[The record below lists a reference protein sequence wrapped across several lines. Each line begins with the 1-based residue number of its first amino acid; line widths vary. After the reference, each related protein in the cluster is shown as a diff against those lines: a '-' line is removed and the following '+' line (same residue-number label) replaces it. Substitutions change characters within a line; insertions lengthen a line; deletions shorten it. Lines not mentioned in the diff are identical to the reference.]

1 MFRLDR
7 LTQKAQE
14 ALQQAQSVAEKSESQ
29 VMFPLH
35 LLIALAEEREGIVR
49 PVLEK
54 CSAHPDAVLSEARRL
69 LGNLPKTAGMQ
80 PGMYLAQPLNEVLE
94 RAFDEAGRFKDE
106 FVSTE
111 HLLLAIA
118 EQRSDPAG
126 QLLDRAGATHDA
138 ILKALVS
145 VRGGQRVTD
154 QNPESKYQALERYAH
169 DLTDSARKGKL
180 DPVIGRE
187 EEIRRVMQV
196 LSRRTKNNP
205 VLIGEPGVGKTA
217 IVEGLAQRIVRGDV
231 PDQLRNKRLVGI
243 DLGSMIAGT
252 KFRGEFEDRL
262 KAVVKEIIDSNGEI
276 ICFIDELHT
285 LVGAGS
291 AEGAIDAAN
300 LLKPALARGEL
311 RCIGATTLNE
321 YKKHIEKD
329 AALARRFQTVLVGEP
344 SVDDTIAILRGLKEK
359 FEIHHGVRIKDSA
372 ILAAAM
378 LSHRYIADRF
388 LPDKAIDLI
397 DEAGSALRLQIG
409 SMPIEIDDLDRK
421 ISHLEIER
429 QALSKENDPASHDRL
444 RHVENELERL
454 RGEAAG
460 LKERWNREKSA
471 IQRVRQLK
479 EEQDTLRQQEEK
491 ASGARD
497 WEKAAELRYGR
508 LSQIE
513 KDIQTAEQELEAVK
527 ENALLKEEIGE
538 DEIARTVAKW
548 TGIPVAR
555 MMEGEIR
562 KLVQM
567 PERLK
572 DRVVGQDEAVRL
584 VSNAILRNRAGL
596 SDPDR
601 AIGSF
606 IFLGPTGVGKTELVR
621 ALAQYL
627 FDDAKA
633 MIRMDMSEYMEK
645 HSAARMVGSPPG
657 YVGYEEGGQIT
668 EQVRRR
674 PYSVVLF
681 DEIEK
686 AHPDVFNMLLQ
697 ILDDGRLTDGQGR
710 TVSFK
715 NTVIVMTSNVGTGMV
730 DKNTI
735 GFSVH
740 ATDKRGEEMR
750 KALLDKLRAVFR
762 PEFLN
767 RVDDIIVFNAL
778 TREHL
783 TEIVDIQLSTV
794 TKLLKERK
802 IGLEITAAAKD
813 RIVSEGYDPQYGA
826 RPMKRAIQRLVQD
839 PLAHK
844 LMHGDFVE
852 GDAVLVDVKE
862 GAGELEFSRLTPV
875 GKEAVGKEAV
885 SYQPSAVS

>member
-14 ALQQAQSVAEKSESQ
+14 ALQESQAIAEKNQCQ
-29 VMFPLH
+29 VISPLH
-35 LLIALAEEREGIVR
+35 LLIALVEEKEGIVR

-54 CSAHPDAVLSEARRL
+54 CGAHPDAILTEARRL
-69 LGNLPKTAGMQ
+69 AGNLPKTSGAQ
-80 PGMYLAQPLNEVLE
+80 PGMYLSPPLNQVLE
-94 RAFDEAGRFKDE
+94 GAFDEAGHFKDE

-111 HLLLAIA
+111 HILLAMA
-118 EQRSDPAG
+118 EQRGDAAG

-154 QNPESKYQALERYAH
+154 QNPESKYQAIERYAH
-169 DLTDSARKGKL
+169 DLTESARQGKL

-187 EEIRRVMQV
+187 DEIRRVMQV

-231 PDQLRNKRLVGI
+231 PDQLKNKRLVAI
-243 DLGSMIAGT
+243 DLGSMIAGA

-276 ICFIDELHT
+276 LCFIDELHT

-300 LLKPALARGEL
+300 LLKPALARGDL
-311 RCIGATTLNE
+311 RCIGATTIRE
-321 YKKHIEKD
+321 YKRHVEKD
-329 AALARRFQTVLVGEP
+329 AALARRFQTVMVGEP
-344 SVDDTIAILRGLKEK
+344 SVDDAVAILRGLKEK

-372 ILAAAM
+372 IIAAAV

-388 LPDKAIDLI
+388 LPDKTIDLI

-409 SMPIEIDDLDRK
+409 SMPIELDDLIRR

-429 QALSKENDPASHDRL
+429 QALGKENSPGSRERL
-444 RHVENELERL
+444 RQIEDELERS
-454 RGEAAG
+454 RGQAAV
-460 LKERWNREKSA
+460 LKERWDREKGV

-479 EEQDTLRQQEEK
+479 EEQDALRQEEEK
-491 ASGARD
+491 ASRAGD
-497 WEKAAELRYGR
+497 WEKAAQLRYGL
-508 LSQIE
+508 LSDIE
-513 KDIQTAEQELEAVK
+513 KNIQTAEREREAMK
-527 ENALLKEEIGE
+527 GDALLKEEIGE
-538 DEIARTVAKW
+538 DDIARLVAKT

-555 MMEGEIR
+555 MMEGEIQ
-562 KLVQM
+562 KLVEM
-567 PERLK
+567 PTRLK

-596 SDPDR
+596 SDPR
-601 AIGSF
+601 RPIGSF

-627 FDDAKA
+627 FDDERA
-633 MIRMDMSEYMEK
+633 MIRVDMSEYMEK
-645 HSAARMVGSPPG
+645 HAVSRMIGSPPG
-657 YVGYEEGGQIT
+657 YVGFEEGGQLT

-715 NTVIVMTSNVGTGMV
+715 NTVIVMTSNVGNRVV
-730 DKNTI
+730 DKNAI

-740 ATDKRGEEMR
+740 ARDKRTEETR
-750 KALLDKLRAVFR
+750 KDLLDALRGAFR

-767 RVDDIIVFNAL
+767 RVDDIIVFNTL
-778 TREHL
+778 TRERL
-783 TEIVDIQLSTV
+783 GEIVDIQLRDVGS
-794 TKLLKERK
+794 LLKDRRIK
-802 IGLEITAAAKD
+802 LEVTPAAKE
-813 RIVSEGYDPQYGA
+813 RIISEGYDPQYGA
-826 RPMKRAIQRLVQD
+826 RPMKRAIQRLIQD
-839 PLAHK
+839 PLALK
-844 LMHGDFVE
+844 LIGGDFAD
-852 GDAVLVDVKE
+852 GDTVVADVKD
-862 GAGELEFSRLTPV
+862 GAAELEFTKGGKALTV
-875 GKEAVGKEAV
+875 DGKALSVDR
-885 SYQPSAVS
+885 